1 MVYIKTILNI
11 ILSVQTDLV
20 ILAHVD
26 LSLKTDAL
34 VKAEQI
40 WRTPLKLW
48 RQRQMSATAV
58 HFSMACEKQCAM
70 FRGARLATLYVSY
83 LHATRHVLRGHH
95 LEHHQRRHLLMEYND
110 RCR

>member
-1 MVYIKTILNI
+1 M
-11 ILSVQTDLV
+11 

-58 HFSMACEKQCAM
+58 HFSMACEKECAM
-70 FRGARLATLYVSY
+70 FGEVQLAT
-83 LHATRHVLRGHH
+83 
-95 LEHHQRRHLLMEYND
+95 
-110 RCR
+110 

>member
-1 MVYIKTILNI
+1 MHLNI

-70 FRGARLATLYVSY
+70 FRGGATRNLVRILPARDTTRLAGSPPRTPPAQTSVD
-83 LHATRHVLRGHH
+83 GI
-95 LEHHQRRHLLMEYND
+95 Q
-110 RCR
+110 

>member
-1 MVYIKTILNI
+1 MSYFALILLHLNI

-70 FRGARLATLYVSY
+70 FRGG
-83 LHATRHVLRGHH
+83 ATRNLVLFFTCT
-95 LEHHQRRHLLMEYND
+95 RHDTSCGVTTSNTTSAD
-110 RCR
+110 IC